1 MIRKTE
7 FLTRNRSYTLM
18 KPLQPSGIVVHST
31 GVNQRKISAYTSQF
45 NTPNISAS
53 VHGFLGMDGELCYT
67 QTLPYNYQCWG
78 CGSGRNGSY
87 NASHIQF
94 EICEDVTSED
104 WTRKTY
110 AAALDICEELCRK
123 YNIPAERVVCH
134 SEAHALGYGSNH
146 ADVMHWWPKY
156 GLSMN
161 GFRNELKKRLEDD
174 DMAERFKT
182 INDVPSYLRKE
193 TQELIASGALKG
205 GDSGLD
211 VTMDMLRT
219 MIIMKRYVDSQ
230 K

>member
-1 MIRKTE
+1 MIKKIE
-7 FLTRNRSYTLM
+7 LLTRNRSYTMM

-31 GVNQRKISAYTSQF
+31 GSNQRKISAYIPQF
-45 NTPNISAS
+45 NTQTATAS

-67 QTLPYNYQCWG
+67 QTLPYNYRCWG
-78 CGSGRNGSY
+78 CGSGNKGSY

-110 AAALDICEELCRK
+110 AAALDVCEELCRK

-146 ADVMHWWPKY
+146 ADVMHWWPRY

-161 GFRNELKKRLEDD
+161 GFRRELKERLEDD
-174 DMAERFKT
+174 MAVRFKT
-182 INDVPSYLRKE
+182 INDVPASLRKE
-193 TQELIASGALKG
+193 TQELINAGALKG
-205 GDSGLD
+205 NDNGLD
-211 VTMDMLRT
+211 VTEDMLRS
-219 MIIMKRYVDSQ
+219 MIIMKRYID
-230 K
+230 KK